1 MEPTEGTE
9 QSYNPL
15 QGEGTEN
22 EATAQEITEG
32 LASMR
37 WQREGGRMSRR
48 EGSRQSSTPLRV
60 NAMSSA
66 TGGQMPGGRGDFDGE
81 TSGEEGETRQQAR
94 RTSEV
99 GRDEHPVPSEADA
112 QNQHDGTSRQ
122 LQNGTTSRKINHFEN

>member
-1 MEPTEGTE
+1 MEPTEGPE
-9 QSYNPL
+9 QSYDPS

-22 EATAQEITEG
+22 EVTTREITEG

-37 WQREGGRMSRR
+37 WQREGGRMSRQ
-48 EGSRQSSTPLRV
+48 EGSRQSSTLLRV

-94 RTSEV
+94 RASEV
-99 GRDEHPVPSEADA
+99 GRDEHPVPSESDA
-112 QNQHDGTSRQ
+112 QNQHTDTMVVDDSKRSGDR
-122 LQNGTTSRKINHFEN
+122 